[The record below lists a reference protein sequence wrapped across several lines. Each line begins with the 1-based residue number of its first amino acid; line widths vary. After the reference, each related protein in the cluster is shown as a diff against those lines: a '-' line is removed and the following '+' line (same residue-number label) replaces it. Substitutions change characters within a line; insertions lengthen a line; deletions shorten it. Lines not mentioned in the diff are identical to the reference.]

1 MITGSIIAGVLLVVY
16 GICEISY
23 RAIEVEDN
31 ACLSYKTIM
40 ALRKTAPE
48 KWTYSGCSGIMYYCH
63 KPGQSKR
70 AIYPTTLIDKLL
82 LRFAMARAKTDG
94 IRDDW
99 LEDIN
104 EYQKKKEAEAE
115 AEISQSSKDIADLV
129 NILRDSRTTT
139 TVSKNAPSYTT
150 EDILN
155 KLNDID
161 LKLMEIGR

>member
-1 MITGSIIAGVLLVVY
+1 
-16 GICEISY
+16 
-23 RAIEVEDN
+23 
-31 ACLSYKTIM
+31 
-40 ALRKTAPE
+40 
-48 KWTYSGCSGIMYYCH
+48 
-63 KPGQSKR
+63 
-70 AIYPTTLIDKLL
+70 
-82 LRFAMARAKTDG
+82 MARATTDG

-161 LKLMEIGR
+161 LKLMGIGR